1 MTGADEYTRTMLT
14 RASGRGCGR
23 WPSCCTPRARADQIW
38 AFCTGRKTAAD
49 AARAIAEI
57 RQLSDTI
64 ATRAR
69 EEFRAVA

>member
-1 MTGADEYTRTMLT
+1 MCVR
-14 RASGRGCGR
+14 
-23 WPSCCTPRARADQIW
+23 PSIFEIW
-38 AFCTGRKTAAD
+38 AFCTGRKTAAG
-49 AARAIAEI
+49 AGAAEI